1 MRDVNKLAIA
11 SCDRGFPDAKSDAG
25 EGAPGIREH
34 PVKILLVEDNAGD
47 ARLLREML
55 RNDPP
60 ESYNLT
66 HFSRMSEAVAHLAL
80 GGFHIG
86 LLDLGLPDALA
97 RGGS

>member
-66 HFSRMSEAVAHLAL
+66 HFSRMSEAVAHLATRRSP
-80 GGFHIG
+80 HR
-86 LLDLGLPDALA
+86 LA
-97 RGGS
+97 GSGIAGCAWSG